1 VRVPIYEPLGMNTLH
16 PPATTSVEPLAKMV
30 RRIQDI
36 STLPHIALQV
46 MKVADDANATANDL
60 KQIMESDP
68 SLSARVLRCVNSSAY
83 ALRTK
88 ITNLQR
94 AIAFLGMKQI
104 RNLATTAA
112 VSVLFQKDEAIG
124 GYRRS
129 QLWSHLVSVG
139 LCSRMIA
146 MRIREPEFEDMFL
159 AGLLH
164 DVGIVLEDQNA
175 HSRFVTL
182 LQNLSPLRTLSE
194 QERDVFGF
202 DHAKLGAEVAAAW
215 KFPECVQAAIRFH
228 HASAQCQSSEL
239 RIVQCVEL
247 ANVVCTAKGYTSI
260 GMKLVRFEA
269 PVLDAL
275 GLTKDDL
282 AVLLEDLDADLA
294 ANSNLFQI

>member
-88 ITNLQR
+88 ITN
-94 AIAFLGMKQI
+94 